1 MAPDSTPN
9 HRRFPNWLLRRADQ
23 AAVAGLVLLGLASIG
38 GWWVAHGGC
47 RGRLVEIDRAEP
59 RTAEFEVDL
68 NQADWPELVQLPG
81 IGETLARRIVESR
94 QRDGRFLDHED
105 LQRVRGIGPKTLQRI
120 RPYLRPM
127 PQHETI
133 AAGEVRD
140 GDPS

>member
-1 MAPDSTPN
+1 MTNNPDHRPRPTP
-9 HRRFPNWLLRRADQ
+9 HWLLRRASV
-23 AAVAGLVLLGLASIG
+23 AALVLLALASIG

-59 RTAEFEVDL
+59 LTAEFQLDL
-68 NQADWPELVQLPG
+68 NEADWPELVQLPG

-94 QRDGRFLDHED
+94 DRDGRFLDHED
-105 LQRVRGIGPKTLQRI
+105 LERVRGIGPKTLDRI

-133 AAGEVRD
+133 AAGD
-140 GDPS
+140 ASDADSS